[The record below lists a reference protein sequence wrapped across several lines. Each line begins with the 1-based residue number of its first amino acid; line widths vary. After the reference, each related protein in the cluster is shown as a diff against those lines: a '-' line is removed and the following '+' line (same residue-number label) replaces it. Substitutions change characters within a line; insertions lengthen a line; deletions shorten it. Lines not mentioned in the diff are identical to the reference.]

1 MPWIDSAAN
10 LMDEASYQAARADEL
25 LWRRARELSISRRRL
40 FQLVAMGASSVL
52 LPCGWPWHPRGAQA
66 ASPGDLVIKPTPP
79 ELFFDY
85 GSNKEMRWEQMYQ
98 RGYVVSN
105 ELFFVRNHTR
115 TPRIEVSS
123 WRLRVEGSGVQRP
136 LELTYDELLAMPSIS
151 VLRSIECAGNGRSFF
166 EVAYGKKPQGT
177 QWKLGAIGVAEWT
190 GVPLSTILDRAGL
203 KRSARDVMPQ
213 GLDDLMVR
221 RPMSITKALAK
232 DTILAYAMN
241 GEPLPPDHGFPVRVL
256 TPGWIGGANIKWVG
270 RIEVSEEALYSHW
283 NTETYVLIGPDYPPT
298 PPAQGPV
305 LSSQSVKSALEL
317 ARDGPLPAGRHL
329 IRGRS
334 WSPFGKIAKVEYSVD
349 QGKTWQQARLREPNI
364 ARAWVRW
371 DFDWDAAA
379 GRYVIQARATDDEG
393 HTQPD
398 RVPWNEQ
405 GYLYNAVV
413 DHPVTVA

>member
-10 LMDEASYQAARADEL
+10 PMDEASYRAARADEL
-25 LWRRARELSISRRRL
+25 LWRRARELGISRRRL
-40 FQLVAMGASSVL
+40 LQLAALGAASGL
-52 LPCGWPWHPRGAQA
+52 LPGGRPWRPRGAQA
-66 ASPGDLVIKPTPP
+66 AAPGDLVLKPTPP

-98 RGYVVSN
+98 RGYVVPN
-105 ELFFVRNHTR
+105 ALFFVRNHTR

-123 WRLRVEGSGVQRP
+123 WRLRVEGSGVRRP
-136 LELTYDELLAMPSIS
+136 LDLTYDELLAMPSIS
-151 VLRSIECAGNGRSFF
+151 VLRFVECAGNARSFF

-190 GVPLSTILDRAGL
+190 GVPLSLILDRAGL
-203 KRSARDVMPQ
+203 KGSARDVMPQ
-213 GLDDLMVR
+213 GLDDLQVR
-221 RPMSITKALAK
+221 RPMSITKALAE

-256 TPGWIGGANIKWVG
+256 APGWIGVANIKWVG
-270 RIEVSEEALYSHW
+270 RIEVSEEALSSHW
-283 NTETYVLIGPDYPPT
+283 NTETYVLIGPDYRPE
-298 PPAQGPV
+298 PPAHGPV

-317 ARDGPLPAGRHL
+317 AWGGPLPAGRHL

-334 WSPFGKIAKVEYSVD
+334 WSPFGKIAKVEYSLD
-349 QGKTWQQARLREPNI
+349 GGKTWQLARLREPNI

-371 DFDWDAAA
+371 DFDWEAAP
-379 GRYVIQARATDDEG
+379 GRYVIQARATDAEG

-413 DHPVTVA
+413 DHPITVA